1 MYNYNRNNN
10 RNLINNPR
18 INRQNKSNDINIT
31 NNNRVDNLNRN
42 FKGNIKSVDKTTIEP
57 NPHIIKVDKGKII
70 NLSNLDKNFTYTTDK
85 YSCIYVNKRDK
96 NIKRYEIPN
105 YGQIKINISKYYVNK
120 RPETNIKK
128 EEPQTNGNISKSKT
142 TYAVNLNDM
151 KLKYPK
157 KENKKKPLKNYL
169 NEYDNEV
176 LADNKLESE
185 KDKNKI
191 NDNNKDNEKNK
202 GKINEKEKDKS
213 KTPDK
218 NNNFIN
224 VINRN
229 STHNNQKKMV
239 DNNNIIKRINSYKDK
254 TDEDDSL
261 KNKKENTNK
270 TIYAKKKNSL
280 ENNNNNNISIKDTG
294 VGNTSEKN
302 LIKISNK
309 PKKPEFSFNR
319 ENLTINSN
327 NPNKKSHIFKIKRND
342 KIILLNN
349 NDSNNDNKE
358 EKKKYKISSNV
369 VNEKIFRKNFIEQEL
384 DDKEER
390 NLSISIQSIDD
401 ANIMDIAKGYIDED
415 ENPDKKIVINIL
427 NSKKRD

>member
-1 MYNYNRNNN
+1 
-10 RNLINNPR
+10 
-18 INRQNKSNDINIT
+18 
-31 NNNRVDNLNRN
+31 
-42 FKGNIKSVDKTTIEP
+42 
-57 NPHIIKVDKGKII
+57 
-70 NLSNLDKNFTYTTDK
+70 
-85 YSCIYVNKRDK
+85 
-96 NIKRYEIPN
+96 
-105 YGQIKINISKYYVNK
+105 
-120 RPETNIKK
+120 
-128 EEPQTNGNISKSKT
+128 
-142 TYAVNLNDM
+142 
-151 KLKYPK
+151 
-157 KENKKKPLKNYL
+157 
-169 NEYDNEV
+169 
-176 LADNKLESE
+176 
-185 KDKNKI
+185 
-191 NDNNKDNEKNK
+191 
-202 GKINEKEKDKS
+202 
-213 KTPDK
+213 
-218 NNNFIN
+218 
-224 VINRN
+224 
-229 STHNNQKKMV
+229 MV

-261 KNKKENTNK
+261 KNKKENTSK

-280 ENNNNNNISIKDTG
+280 ENNNNNISIKDTG